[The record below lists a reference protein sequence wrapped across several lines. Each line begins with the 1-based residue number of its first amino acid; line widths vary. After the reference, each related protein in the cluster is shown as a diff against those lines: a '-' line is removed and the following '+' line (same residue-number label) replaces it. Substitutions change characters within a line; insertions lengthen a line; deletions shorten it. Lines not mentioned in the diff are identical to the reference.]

1 MHQRKLRQNHI
12 HFFKTVITRNH
23 SKSAYP
29 QQWLSYLEGRDL
41 GSHAGHLR
49 KPSLAKTGY
58 LLKFG
63 SFALSEEKK
72 KLMPWNPA
80 WVILGSQIT

>member
-12 HFFKTVITRNH
+12 HFFKTVITR
-23 SKSAYP
+23 KTLQECIPPTVAE
-29 QQWLSYLEGRDL
+29 LSRVRDL
-41 GSHAGHLR
+41 GGHAGHLR